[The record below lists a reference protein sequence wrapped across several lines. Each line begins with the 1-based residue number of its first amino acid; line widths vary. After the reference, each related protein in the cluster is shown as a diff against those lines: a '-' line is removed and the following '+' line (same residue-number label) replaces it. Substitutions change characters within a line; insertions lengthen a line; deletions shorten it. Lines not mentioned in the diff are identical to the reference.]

1 MVLYYGHEK
10 LWYKINYGLD
20 LRNRTKLLKK
30 KSSLKLMSSNTV
42 KHNYKTTKQQR
53 EDLHKHKAYLLWF
66 TGLSG
71 SGKST
76 LANLVE
82 IALHEQGL
90 STYVL
95 DGDNIRQGINKDLSF
110 SPDDR
115 KENIRRIAEISNL
128 MLDAG
133 IITLAAFVSPYIKDR
148 EEVKQIVG
156 ADNFIEI
163 YVNTSLEECERRDVK
178 GLYKKARSGEI
189 KNMTGISAPYEAPL
203 QPKLEVITDGQ
214 PIESNVKAILKFLNK
229 KVKI

>member
-1 MVLYYGHEK
+1 MSINTK
-10 LWYKINYGLD
+10 KQNYKIS
-20 LRNRTKLLKK
+20 
-30 KSSLKLMSSNTV
+30 KSD
-42 KHNYKTTKQQR
+42 R
-53 EDLHKHKAYLLWF
+53 EKLHKHKTFLLWF

-82 IALHEQGL
+82 IALHKKGL
-90 STYVL
+90 STYIL

-110 SPDDR
+110 APEDR
-115 KENIRRIAEISNL
+115 TENIRRIAEISNL

-156 ADNFIEI
+156 TDNFIEI
-163 YVNTSLEECERRDVK
+163 FVNTSLEECERRDVK

-189 KNMTGISAPYEAPL
+189 KNMTGISAPYEAPIK
-203 QPKLEVITDGQ
+203 PNLEVVTDGQ
-214 PIESNVKAILKFLNK
+214 PIEESVKTILEFINK
-229 KVKI
+229 KLKSNT

>member
-1 MVLYYGHEK
+1 M
-10 LWYKINYGLD
+10 
-20 LRNRTKLLKK
+20 
-30 KSSLKLMSSNTV
+30 SLHTV
-42 KHNYKTTKQQR
+42 KQNYKTTKIQR
-53 EDLHKHKAYLLWF
+53 EVLHGHKSYLLWF

-82 IALHEQGL
+82 IALHKQGL
-90 STYVL
+90 STYIL

-110 SPDDR
+110 APEDR
-115 KENIRRIAEISNL
+115 TENIRRIAEISNL

-156 ADNFIEI
+156 KDNFIEI
-163 YVNTSLEECERRDVK
+163 FVNTSLEECERRDVK

-189 KNMTGISAPYEAPL
+189 KNMTGISAPYEAPIK
-203 QPKLEVITDGQ
+203 PNLEVVTDGQ
-214 PIESNVKAILKFLNK
+214 PIEET
-229 KVKI
+229 VKIILEFINNKLKSNT

>member
-1 MVLYYGHEK
+1 M
-10 LWYKINYGLD
+10 
-20 LRNRTKLLKK
+20 
-30 KSSLKLMSSNTV
+30 SLHTV
-42 KHNYKTTKQQR
+42 KQNYKTTKIQR
-53 EDLHKHKAYLLWF
+53 EVLHGHKSYLLWF

-82 IALHEQGL
+82 IALHKQGL
-90 STYVL
+90 STYIL

-110 SPDDR
+110 APEDR
-115 KENIRRIAEISNL
+115 TENIRRIAEISNL

-156 ADNFIEI
+156 KDNFIEI
-163 YVNTSLEECERRDVK
+163 FVNTSLEECERRDVK

-189 KNMTGISAPYEAPL
+189 KNMTGISAPYEAPIK
-203 QPKLEVITDGQ
+203 PNLEVVTDGQ
-214 PIESNVKAILKFLNK
+214 PIEETVKIILEFLNK
-229 KVKI
+229 KLKSNT

>member
-1 MVLYYGHEK
+1 M
-10 LWYKINYGLD
+10 
-20 LRNRTKLLKK
+20 
-30 KSSLKLMSSNTV
+30 SLHAV
-42 KHNYKTTKQQR
+42 KQNYKTTKIQR
-53 EDLHKHKAYLLWF
+53 EVLHGHKSYLLWF

-82 IALHEQGL
+82 IALHKQGL
-90 STYVL
+90 STYIL
-95 DGDNIRQGINKDLSF
+95 DGDNIRQGINKDLNF
-110 SPDDR
+110 APEDR
-115 KENIRRIAEISNL
+115 TENIRRIAEISNL
-128 MLDAG
+128 ILDAG

-189 KNMTGISAPYEAPL
+189 KNMTGISAPYEAPIK
-203 QPKLEVITDGQ
+203 PKLEVVTDRQ
-214 PIESNVKAILKFLNK
+214 TIEESVKTILEFINK
-229 KVKI
+229 KLKSNT